1 MDIVL
6 VLWRKLSRLTLIF
19 FSLSL
24 FTQYPPFSQR
34 RARLRLLKEESS
46 RRAVDE
52 IVDSEQSQ
60 TPEGEVVDDAASA
73 SSEG

>member
-6 VLWRKLSRLTLIF
+6 VLWRKLLTYTF
-19 FSLSL
+19 VSL

-46 RRAVDE
+46 RRAVDK

-60 TPEGEVVDDAASA
+60 TPEGEVVDGAA

>member
-6 VLWRKLSRLTLIF
+6 VLYLWRKLLTYTF
-19 FSLSL
+19 VSL